1 MSILY
6 KSVPKGQPG
15 VVGGGTIKYYAGIV
29 RQQPINMRKFAN
41 EIADRSTLTTTDV
54 YAVLESFLE
63 RMNYHM
69 EDGRIIRLGDFG
81 SFSPSLSSK
90 AEDEPGDVDEYT
102 INKVKI
108 NFRPSKE
115 LQSRLDKLKFH
126 KMGTAIDE
134 SEVIVP

>member
-29 RQQPINMRKFAN
+29 RQQPINMRRFAT

-54 YAVLESFLE
+54 FAVLESFVE
-63 RMNYHM
+63 RMQYHM

-90 AEDEPGDVDEYT
+90 AEDLPGEVDEYT
-102 INKVKI
+102 ISKIKV

-115 LQSRLDKLKFH
+115 LRSRLEKLKFH
-126 KMGTAIDE
+126 KLGTATDA
-134 SEVIVP
+134 SEVIDP

>member
-1 MSILY
+1 MSVLY

-15 VVGGGTIKYYAGIV
+15 VVGGGTIKYYAGII
-29 RQQPINMRKFAN
+29 RQQPINMRKFAS

-54 YAVLESFLE
+54 YAVLESFFE

-90 AEDEPGDVDEYT
+90 AEDAPGDVDEFS
-102 INKVKI
+102 ISKVRI

-115 LQSRLDKLKFH
+115 LRSRLRRLKFL
-126 KMGTAIDE
+126 KQGIATDP
-134 SEVIVP
+134 SEVIEP

>member
-15 VVGGGTIKYYAGIV
+15 VVGGGTIKYYAEIV
-29 RQQPINMRKFAN
+29 RQQPINLRKFAT

-54 YAVLESFLE
+54 FAVLESFLE

-69 EDGRIIRLGDFG
+69 EDGRIIRLGEFG
-81 SFSPSLSSK
+81 SFSPALSSK
-90 AEDEPGDVDEYT
+90 AEDGPRDVDEYT
-102 INKVKI
+102 INKVKV

-115 LQSRLDKLKFH
+115 LRTRLGKLKFQ
-126 KMGTAIDE
+126 KIGTAIDE
-134 SEVIVP
+134 SESIVP